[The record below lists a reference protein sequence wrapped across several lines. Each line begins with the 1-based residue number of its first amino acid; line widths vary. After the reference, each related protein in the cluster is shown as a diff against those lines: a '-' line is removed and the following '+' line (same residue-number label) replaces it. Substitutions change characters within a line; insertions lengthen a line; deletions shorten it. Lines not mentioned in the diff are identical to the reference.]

1 MSVIPRGIFWSCN
14 SGSEPTRGTRACTDH
29 GVKEILLTIQLSP
42 IPGNRSSHLS
52 SGILPKTWT
61 KKLAIYRR
69 TCCSTTYWEKSARRY
84 TTEPLPTSK
93 AYFLLKTDDLD
104 GTCYEPEFGY
114 WT

>member
-61 KKLAIYRR
+61 NGDLQADLLLDYVLGEIGPTVYNRAIADFKGVFSPQDGR
-69 TCCSTTYWEKSARRY
+69 SRRY
-84 TTEPLPTSK
+84 
-93 AYFLLKTDDLD
+93 LL
-104 GTCYEPEFGY
+104 
-114 WT
+114 